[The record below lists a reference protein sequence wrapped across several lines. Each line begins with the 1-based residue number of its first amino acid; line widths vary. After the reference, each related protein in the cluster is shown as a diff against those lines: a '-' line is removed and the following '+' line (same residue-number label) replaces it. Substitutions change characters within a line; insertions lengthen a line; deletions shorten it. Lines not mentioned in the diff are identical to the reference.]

1 MIKTLI
7 LEKLLLIRSHFSK
20 SSIIPIIASM
30 VLMFGTMFK
39 DINEAAVFAKYI
51 FPIFLIITSV
61 MLCSI
66 SDMHES
72 KSKFGKYLLAS
83 PACISDISAAKYLFS
98 FLVQTSSAIISAL
111 MIIVSALV
119 SGTAVTISLFT
130 PTLTLCGFSMTFYSI
145 YNFISLKH
153 GDETAN
159 NATGLILL
167 GLLLLAFI
175 YALFGD
181 LEIIA
186 KIYDSLVSSS
196 EKLPIYAAVY
206 AAVSMIFMLI
216 GYALSKKIN
225 YIY

>member
-20 SSIIPIIASM
+20 SSIILITASM
-30 VLMFGTMFK
+30 VLMFGTMFT
-39 DINEAAVFAKYI
+39 DMNDATVFAKYI
-51 FPIFLIITSV
+51 FPIFLSITSV
-61 MLCSI
+61 MFCSI

-72 KSKFGKYLLAS
+72 KSKFGKYLLAA

-98 FLVQTSSAIISAL
+98 FLVQTAAAIISAL
-111 MIIVSALV
+111 LIIVSAV
-119 SGTAVTISLFT
+119 ISESAVTISLFT
-130 PTLTLCGFSMTFYSI
+130 PTIIIYGFSMTFYSI

-167 GLLLLAFI
+167 GMILLAFI

-186 KIYDSLVSSS
+186 AIYDSLVSMSD
-196 EKLPIYAAVY
+196 KTPLFAAAYAFI
-206 AAVSMIFMLI
+206 SMIFMLI
-216 GYALSKKIN
+216 GYAVSKKIH

>member
-1 MIKTLI
+1 M
-7 LEKLLLIRSHFSK
+7 
-20 SSIIPIIASM
+20 
-30 VLMFGTMFK
+30 
-39 DINEAAVFAKYI
+39 KY
-51 FPIFLIITSV
+51 
-61 MLCSI
+61 
-66 SDMHES
+66 SD
-72 KSKFGKYLLAS
+72 
-83 PACISDISAAKYLFS
+83 D
-98 FLVQTSSAIISAL
+98 
-111 MIIVSALV
+111 
-119 SGTAVTISLFT
+119 
-130 PTLTLCGFSMTFYSI
+130 
-145 YNFISLKH
+145 
-153 GDETAN
+153 TAN

-216 GYALSKKIN
+216 GYALSKKIH

>member
-30 VLMFGTMFK
+30 VLMFGTIFT
-39 DINEAAVFAKYI
+39 DINDAAGFAKYF
-51 FPIFLIITSV
+51 FPIFLSITSV
-61 MLCSI
+61 MFCSI

-83 PACISDISAAKYLFS
+83 PAGISDISAAKYLFS
-98 FLVQTSSAIISAL
+98 FLVQTAAAITSAL
-111 MIIVSALV
+111 LIIVSAV
-119 SGTAVTISLFT
+119 ISESAVTISLFT
-130 PTLTLCGFSMTFYSI
+130 PTLILYGFSMTFYSI

-167 GLLLLAFI
+167 GMFLLALI

-186 KIYDSLVSSS
+186 AIYDSLVSMSD
-196 EKLPIYAAVY
+196 KTPLFAAVY
-206 AAVSMIFMLI
+206 VFISMIFMLI
-216 GYALSKKIN
+216 GYAVSKKIH

>member
-20 SSIIPIIASM
+20 SSIIPIISSI

-51 FPIFLIITSV
+51 SPIFLIITSV
-61 MLCSI
+61 MFCSI
-66 SDMHES
+66 SDMH
-72 KSKFGKYLLAS
+72 
-83 PACISDISAAKYLFS
+83 
-98 FLVQTSSAIISAL
+98 AL

-167 GLLLLAFI
+167 GLLLLVFI

-216 GYALSKKIN
+216 GYALSKKIH

>member
-20 SSIIPIIASM
+20 SSFILLIGSLVIMLFSM
-30 VLMFGTMFK
+30 S
-39 DINEAAVFAKYI
+39 AKESEIQDMTATI
-51 FPIFLIITSV
+51 FPILLSVFSV
-61 MLCSI
+61 MICSI
-66 SDMHES
+66 SDMHENR
-72 KSKFGKYLLAS
+72 SKFGKYLLSA
-83 PACISDISAAKYLFS
+83 PAGISDLSAAKYLFT
-98 FLVQTSSAIISAL
+98 FLTQTAAAAISAAV
-111 MIIVSALV
+111 II
-119 SGTAVTISLFT
+119 TASLIHGNTVNFSLFSAT
-130 PTLTLCGFSMTFYSI
+130 FFMYGFSMTFYSI
-145 YNFISLKH
+145 YNLISLKYS
-153 GDETAN
+153 DDTAN

-216 GYALSKKIN
+216 GYALSKKIH

>member
-20 SSIIPIIASM
+20 ISIIPIISSM
-30 VLMFGTMFK
+30 VLMFGTMFT
-39 DINEAAVFAKYI
+39 DINEAAGFAKYI

-98 FLVQTSSAIISAL
+98 FLVQISSAIISAL

-175 YALFGD
+175 YVLFGD

-216 GYALSKKIN
+216 GYALSKKIH

>member
-20 SSIIPIIASM
+20 SSIIPIISSM

-51 FPIFLIITSV
+51 SPIFLIITSV
-61 MLCSI
+61 MFCSI

-119 SGTAVTISLFT
+119 SGTAVTITLVT
-130 PTLTLCGFSMTFYSI
+130 PTLPLGGFSMTFSSI

-216 GYALSKKIN
+216 GYALSKKIH